1 MTGVIQERMKK
12 LQEMTVSDNVVLK
25 VLANIGLNNHGILA
39 V

>member
-12 LQEMTVSDNVVLK
+12 LQETTVSDNVVLK